1 MDDLAPPKI
10 FLDASLI
17 IAALLS
23 DDPAS
28 PGRRLFKM
36 GEVSL
41 ITLWTSRHI
50 LRETEGVLRGITGQD
65 YPKLRAV
72 LAESLVVANVATTAD
87 PDEATIQMCVGL
99 TNYRPDAEVPAAA
112 IERDCEVLVSYDKMH
127 LLRNPQIGP
136 PNTRLVVMSGGE
148 ALDWAVDQV
157 KTRARLRQERDR
169 QPRKPTQD

>member
-1 MDDLAPPKI
+1 MDDLAPPKL

-23 DDPAS
+23 ENPES

-41 ITLWTSRHI
+41 CSLWVSRDA
-50 LRETEGVLRGITGQD
+50 LRETEGVLQRLTGDD
-65 YPKLRAV
+65 YLTFRIV
-72 LAESLVVANVATTAD
+72 LAETLVLANVATTAD
-87 PDEATIQMCVGL
+87 PDTATVQSCLGL
-99 TNYRPDAEVPAAA
+99 TNYAPDAKVLAAA
-112 IERDCEVLVSYDKMH
+112 IERDCEVFVTYDKEH
-127 LLRNPQIGP
+127 LLKNPKIGP

-157 KTRARLRQERDR
+157 KTRARLRLERER
-169 QPRKPTQD
+169 RRRS